1 MNYYSSYG
9 PRIEKEKVSRTH
21 AISTESKSEEY
32 LEVEVST
39 NLTTGVQKTISF
51 KNVYDGK
58 IAIQQWHLILIV
70 VFIACSFLIS
80 LSIVFASIR
89 VSATK
94 VQYEDIEKKY
104 AEFREEFAELM
115 YRIEACNSTL
125 LLSRVRN

>member
-9 PRIEKEKVSRTH
+9 PRIEKEEVSRTH

-58 IAIQQWHLILIV
+58 IVIQKWHLLLIV

-80 LSIVFASIR
+80 LS
-89 VSATK
+89 
-94 VQYEDIEKKY
+94 
-104 AEFREEFAELM
+104 
-115 YRIEACNSTL
+115 L
-125 LLSRVRN
+125 LLFLRASEFQRQRYSTKMLRKIMQNSERNLQNLCTELRRVTPRCY

>member
-58 IAIQQWHLILIV
+58 IVIQKWHLLLIV

-80 LSIVFASIR
+80 LSSIVFASIR

-94 VQYEDIEKKY
+94 VQYEDVEKKIC
-104 AEFREEFAELM
+104 
-115 YRIEACNSTL
+115 RIQRGIRRTYVQN
-125 LLSRVRN
+125 